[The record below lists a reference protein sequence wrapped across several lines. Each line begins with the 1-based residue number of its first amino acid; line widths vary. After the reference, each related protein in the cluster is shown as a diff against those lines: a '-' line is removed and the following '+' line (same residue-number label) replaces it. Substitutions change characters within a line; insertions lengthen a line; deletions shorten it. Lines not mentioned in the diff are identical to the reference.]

1 VSDPKCPPP
10 SADWRNETQHE
21 RDDRNLAELLQELR
35 VAGLG
40 VQVLFGFLLALP
52 FTVRFSRLGHAQRD
66 LYVADIV
73 LAAIATATLVGP
85 VAYHRVVFRQ
95 HQKEHLVKTANVMAL
110 AGLAI
115 VALAVTGA
123 VLLVVSFVVPGTP
136 AAVISVCVFLAFV
149 VLWLAVPLVRRERGP
164 SPDERPSGRILQRLA
179 RK

>member
-1 VSDPKCPPP
+1 
-10 SADWRNETQHE
+10 
-21 RDDRNLAELLQELR
+21 
-35 VAGLG
+35 
-40 VQVLFGFLLALP
+40 
-52 FTVRFSRLGHAQRD
+52 
-66 LYVADIV
+66 V

-149 VLWLAVPLVRRERGP
+149 VLWLAVPLVRREREQEAEQNLHAEPGDTQLLKQLGKVAVVTLVLRLVP
-164 SPDERPSGRILQRLA
+164 PVRARRRALRIAHGDLLPYRRARTIGQLAVDLGRGA
-179 RK
+179 G

>member
-1 VSDPKCPPP
+1 
-10 SADWRNETQHE
+10 
-21 RDDRNLAELLQELR
+21 
-35 VAGLG
+35 
-40 VQVLFGFLLALP
+40 
-52 FTVRFSRLGHAQRD
+52 
-66 LYVADIV
+66 V